1 MINQVFSYSEELAK
15 KSGSKSIVLKVL
27 LLIVIN
33 VILYYILPIIG
44 GILFVFTL
52 IYSVYQIANNSVDTS
67 EKTRSYAIDEN
78 GRIFEINL
86 LPTFNNAGS
95 MGQLVGGN
103 IGGAIGSVMDA
114 KVLESINNNIDI
126 INNPEIIS
134 KLIETKPGE
143 IVNIIEILKVYSIE
157 ECKTNF
163 KVNCDL
169 VNLTNDNKIFSKT
182 TLRIK
187 KCYTNYETLIEELK
201 KKEIN

>member
-1 MINQVFSYSEELAK
+1 MINKVFSYSDELAK
-15 KSGSKSIVLKVL
+15 KSGSKSVILKVL

-52 IYSVYQIANNSVDTS
+52 IYTVYQISNNSVDTA

-78 GRIFEINL
+78 GRVFEINL
-86 LPTFNNAGS
+86 LPTFNNVGS

-103 IGGAIGSVMDA
+103 IGGVVGSVIDA
-114 KVLESINNNIDI
+114 KVLENVSNNIDI

-134 KLIETKPGE
+134 KLIETKPTE

-157 ECKTNF
+157 EGKTNF
-163 KVNCDL
+163 KVSCDL
-169 VNLTNDNKIFSKT
+169 MNLTNDNKVYSKAN
-182 TLRIK
+182 LRIK

-201 KKEIN
+201 KKGIN

>member
-15 KSGSKSIVLKVL
+15 KSGSKSIILKVL

-33 VILYYILPIIG
+33 VIIYYILPIIG

-52 IYSVYQIANNSVDTS
+52 IYSVYQIANNSIDTS

-78 GRIFEINL
+78 CRIFEINL

-114 KVLESINNNIDI
+114 KVLKSINNNIDI

-134 KLIETKPGE
+134 KLIETKPVE

-157 ECKTNF
+157 EGKTNF

-169 VNLTNDNKIFSKT
+169 VNLTNDNKIYSKT

-201 KKEIN
+201 KKGIN

>member
-15 KSGSKSIVLKVL
+15 KSGSKSIILKVL

-33 VILYYILPIIG
+33 VIIYYILPIIG

-52 IYSVYQIANNSVDTS
+52 IYSVYQIANNSIDTS
-67 EKTRSYAIDEN
+67 EKTRSYAIDKN
-78 GRIFEINL
+78 CRIFEINL

-114 KVLESINNNIDI
+114 KVLKSINNNIDI

-134 KLIETKPGE
+134 KLIETKPVE

-157 ECKTNF
+157 EGKTNF

-169 VNLTNDNKIFSKT
+169 VNLTNDNKIYSKT